1 VYTLGSMR
9 FFLKATSFLTLA
21 SLCVLLPPRYA
32 SAHAFFVTGNIT
44 TTPTPAPVGEEFVLQ
59 VEMTD
64 PTGTPVEDAKV
75 AAEFTKDAEMSRFE
89 FFDSGVPGLYSAKV
103 TLPEEGSY
111 SLLLRDTT
119 FKQEEAR
126 ATLEFTLGP
135 GQPNNIAFIFP
146 PTRTG
151 SSNLSVWLI
160 WVIGI
165 PVVAAIIVT
174 VLVLM
179 NTKEDAK
186 KEAQASEAETVES

>member
-9 FFLKATSFLTLA
+9 FFVKATSLLTVA
-21 SLCVLLPPRYA
+21 SLFVLLTPRYA

-44 TTPTPAPVGEEFVLQ
+44 TTPTPAPVGEEFILQ

-64 PTGTPVEDAKV
+64 PIGTPVEDAKV
-75 AAEFTKDAEMSRFE
+75 AAEFTKDGEMSRFE

-103 TLPEEGSY
+103 TLPEEGIY

-135 GQPNNIAFIFP
+135 GQPNTIAFIFP

-165 PVVAAIIVT
+165 PVVAGIIVT

-179 NTKEDAK
+179 NTKDNVAK
-186 KEAQASEAETVES
+186 EMQANEAETVES